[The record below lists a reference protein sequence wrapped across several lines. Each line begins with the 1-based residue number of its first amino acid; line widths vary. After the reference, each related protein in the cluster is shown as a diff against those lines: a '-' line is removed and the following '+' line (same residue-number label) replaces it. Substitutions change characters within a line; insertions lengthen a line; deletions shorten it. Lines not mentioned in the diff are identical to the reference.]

1 MELQF
6 IDAHFGLSV
15 EEAKKLMIQAMETSF
30 AEKRKKRECDK
41 GGLAVEGRVCLS
53 VLDRFRTEVEDWLG
67 IKRIGGD

>member
-1 MELQF
+1 
-6 IDAHFGLSV
+6 
-15 EEAKKLMIQAMETSF
+15 MIQAMETSF